1 MKAYPQIDRLLD
13 QAESAQRCAHSS
25 KPLMQK
31 GLYRRYLAGD
41 LVKQYPGLFARSAYW
56 NRLDAAEQS
65 LHAAHTFKDL
75 HGNWI
80 FAGITAAAAHGFE
93 HQWLLHHQGLTITL
107 PTRGSYRSHD
117 KLNVIYSPFPKDNA
131 VIVNGIPVTNP
142 ARTLLDCGHML
153 EFRFALPIFDSAAAE
168 GVGNDRVLQ
177 ECVRTTRGC
186 TTIFRLMQHVDS
198 SSENGGESLARGTM
212 IEAGFSIPQLQ
223 IPFTDPTTGE
233 RFRVDFLWRADD
245 GRIIV
250 GEFDGTAK
258 YVDPEMTGRKSIQ
271 ETVQTE
277 RNREQALR
285 RAGVTEVVRFTFD
298 DVLQRNPLI
307 AKLRRAGVPTVP

>member
-13 QAESAQRCAHSS
+13 QAESAQRCAHSN

-41 LVKQYPGLFARSAYW
+41 LVKPYPGLFARSAYW
-56 NRLDAAEQS
+56 NRLNAAEQS
-65 LHAAHTFKDL
+65 LHAARTLKDL

-168 GVGNDRVLQ
+168 GVGNDHVLQ
-177 ECVRTTRGC
+177 ECVRTTR
-186 TTIFRLMQHVDS
+186 D
-198 SSENGGESLARGTM
+198 
-212 IEAGFSIPQLQ
+212 
-223 IPFTDPTTGE
+223 
-233 RFRVDFLWRADD
+233 
-245 GRIIV
+245 
-250 GEFDGTAK
+250 
-258 YVDPEMTGRKSIQ
+258 
-271 ETVQTE
+271 
-277 RNREQALR
+277 
-285 RAGVTEVVRFTFD
+285 
-298 DVLQRNPLI
+298 
-307 AKLRRAGVPTVP
+307 

>member
-1 MKAYPQIDRLLD
+1 M
-13 QAESAQRCAHSS
+13 
-25 KPLMQK
+25 
-31 GLYRRYLAGD
+31 
-41 LVKQYPGLFARSAYW
+41 
-56 NRLDAAEQS
+56 
-65 LHAAHTFKDL
+65 
-75 HGNWI
+75 
-80 FAGITAAAAHGFE
+80 
-93 HQWLLHHQGLTITL
+93 
-107 PTRGSYRSHD
+107 
-117 KLNVIYSPFPKDNA
+117 
-131 VIVNGIPVTNP
+131 
-142 ARTLLDCGHML
+142 
-153 EFRFALPIFDSAAAE
+153 
-168 GVGNDRVLQ
+168 
-177 ECVRTTRGC
+177 
-186 TTIFRLMQHVDS
+186 DS

>member
-13 QAESAQRCAHSS
+13 QAESTQRCAHSS

-41 LVKQYPGLFARSAYW
+41 LVKPYPGLFARSAYW

-65 LHAAHTFKDL
+65 LHAARTLKDL

-153 EFRFALPIFDSAAAE
+153 EFRFALPIFDSAAE
-168 GVGNDRVLQ
+168 GVGNDRVL
-177 ECVRTTRGC
+177 
-186 TTIFRLMQHVDS
+186 
-198 SSENGGESLARGTM
+198 
-212 IEAGFSIPQLQ
+212 
-223 IPFTDPTTGE
+223 
-233 RFRVDFLWRADD
+233 
-245 GRIIV
+245 
-250 GEFDGTAK
+250 
-258 YVDPEMTGRKSIQ
+258 
-271 ETVQTE
+271 
-277 RNREQALR
+277 
-285 RAGVTEVVRFTFD
+285 
-298 DVLQRNPLI
+298 
-307 AKLRRAGVPTVP
+307 